1 MVGARDSHQRDQVP
15 AMSMTAVGAA
25 RLEVL
30 DAGSGEPV
38 VFVQTALTADELF
51 PVADRL
57 RDRFR
62 TIVYRRRG
70 YGESTPAAGP
80 GSISQDAADCC
91 TLLEVL
97 GIPRAHVVGFSY
109 SGAVAMQLTADAAEK
124 VHSLTLVE
132 PPPVHVPSAPEF
144 RAANEQLFAARS
156 ARGLDA
162 ALEEF
167 LTQVI
172 GPHWRTDM
180 ERYLPGSVEQMRR
193 DSRTFFDVDMPALLA
208 WQFSAGDANRIK
220 CPVLH
225 VGGTASG
232 PWFAEV
238 HRLILDWFPDAEDVV
253 VDGADHSLAITHTA
267 QVAAALNSFMRRH
280 PMPSSGVPSRNPT
293 SG

>member
-1 MVGARDSHQRDQVP
+1 VVGARDSNQRDQRP
-15 AMSMTAVGAA
+15 AVSTAAVEAA

-38 VFVQTALTADELF
+38 VFIQTALTADELF

-80 GSISQDAADCC
+80 GSIALDAADCC

-97 GIPRAHVVGFSY
+97 RTPQAHVVGFSY
-109 SGAVAMQLTADAAEK
+109 SGAVAMQLAADAPDR

-144 RAANEQLFAARS
+144 RAANEQLFAARR

-172 GPHWRTDM
+172 GPHWHADM
-180 ERYLPGSVEQMRR
+180 ERLLPGSVEQMRR
-193 DSRTFFDVDMPALLA
+193 DSRTFFDVDMPALLT
-208 WQFSAGDANRIK
+208 WRFSAEDANRIK

-225 VGGTASG
+225 VGGTDSG

-238 HRLILDWFPDAEDVV
+238 RRLILDWFPDAEDVV

-280 PMPSSGVPSRNPT
+280 RMSSTGEPSR
-293 SG
+293 